1 MGSLNSETP
10 NPRFAEQVL
19 GYLNF
24 SSGVPDDQFMKNLDS
39 VFAEQDICQ
48 ASTSPN
54 ASPGSTAFRVVEFL
68 NQAVD
73 SLAESDSNF
82 QNATQAREVL
92 ETTGQFLKAYR
103 DYHGDLLFHQ
113 PDEQLFNS
121 FFVGLVM
128 QAILR
133 NRTESVD
140 QESVVKRSMSELN
153 DFIGHRQVAT
163 LESQKIEAY
172 PHEWVC
178 PIPIYLAG
186 AGAAHGRYEQVIE
199 IAIDFIRQSDPSIL
213 RSAYFDPQRLQVLA
227 LDPRAYDFDHPI
239 NKRPNHQFGQWDEH
253 RVDNSGLFYR
263 FVVQQ
268 VTLDALLERAEGAEL
283 NPDIPAEE
291 LVVEAGAVLAGTMLM
306 ASGISGN
313 APDTFDS
320 NTTLSKLLPAIAAYR
335 DQFYLDLLGRLPQ
348 SHQDR
353 LRAES
358 ETSRQPFGRARQ
370 HLNQNLA
377 RLRASQL
384 VNCRLASIFARMGF
398 SEAAEKQSQIVPVAS
413 ARILCQIDCLLSS
426 ANQRIN
432 NGELRSA
439 FDQVPRIISLLQ
451 RGVEC
456 GAVVDPWNIL
466 GFDANFSLFPA
477 NENTVPDHRA
487 YELVE
492 LVERILGLHS
502 KLWSEAAAIDDLG
515 MCEEI
520 RQEFLG
526 IVDWWR
532 KYATHQVMAV
542 DAVDPQDIF
551 QAAEHVANAL
561 NLWHKGGAETG
572 NIQFWGQYAAIFD
585 SPKAY
590 ALVIDALMQR
600 ADYKTATALMVH
612 WLSQADHIRLQ
623 QGDSSFHNLLWR
635 WISEQ
640 RDLLDEADCEQRE
653 AIWKRIQKFYDFIEV
668 NADHYWQVPGFEI
681 GRQTGSDRSAA
692 AQQEMELEEFDD
704 DDDPEVAIYQAAY
717 EDVTYVDS
725 TDDGIDGPIFD
736 PDSSHDEELEAETDR
751 VNDRLEFLATLAG
764 FWRIAATVP
773 LPTRSRQQVD
783 DKIESQLRKRRAIVS
798 QWIEQASCNRTGLMD
813 LLQTVYKYRLP
824 KSGVDQDSMAAYDKH
839 RLYKETLLERIMNS
853 CVETENALRMLSA
866 VGASIDYLIDDK
878 PLDQVDSEINGSP
891 IITLFAA
898 ILLSDAQA
906 VRDYFPDLIDY
917 LGDRMLLYVPLSK
930 GGQPERILK
939 ARGLQSSLHDLLA
952 SLPRLGLIAETHEL
966 AGTALAME
974 RNHKIARG
982 AVTEFDDLFQ
992 IAYTSSVKCLVR
1004 ATKDFEQQLI
1014 AEGRSESDASQEAES
1029 ALFDCVEM
1037 LTESMLIMWL
1047 SHSKTLRLTVLE
1059 KVNDKESWN
1068 HLVEFIECYGEGLF
1082 TQDFLNLSSIRSILH
1097 QGANVWFENVR
1108 DAAVPLDLRIMDE
1121 LGTALPME
1129 KAVNCLTLV
1138 LEAVYENYNEYRDY
1152 NSTTTQSDRGEQ
1164 VYIFLDFLRLRG
1176 RYDRVCWN
1184 LKPVVWGHEILVRFG
1199 ENSVARMWRR
1209 SLTERVGPEAQKF
1222 LDRLE
1227 EMRRNY
1233 SIQLDTVGRRLEER
1247 FSQPMQIDRLRSL
1260 VGPAMQDPGS
1270 RKSQRA
1276 FDLLQHESHAFC
1288 RATVGVGVD
1297 LPSWL
1302 AALESEVQKHRLPL
1316 RLRAQSEEGNLVEPI
1331 RTPIARLREQLEGLP
1346 RRQQPSDS

>member
-1 MGSLNSETP
+1 MGSSKSETSGP
-10 NPRFAEQVL
+10 GAAEQLL

-24 SSGVPDDQFMKNLDS
+24 SSGVADARFMMNLNRL
-39 VFAEQDICQ
+39 FAEQGQGRGDDSIE
-48 ASTSPN
+48 SES
-54 ASPGSTAFRVVEFL
+54 SSTAKKVLQNLSHTLE
-68 NQAVD
+68 
-73 SLAESDSNF
+73 SLELSDPSF
-82 QNATQAREVL
+82 QNAAQAKGVL
-92 ETTGQFLKAYR
+92 DTTSEFLIAYR
-103 DYHGDLLFHQ
+103 EHHCDLLFHQ

-128 QAILR
+128 QAVLKNAARFPDRDSLIAQSLL
-133 NRTESVD
+133 EV
-140 QESVVKRSMSELN
+140 N

-163 LESQKIEAY
+163 LESQKVEPYA
-172 PHEWVC
+172 HEWVC

-186 AGAAHGRYEQVIE
+186 AGAAWGRYEQVIK
-199 IAIDFIRQSDPSIL
+199 IAIGFIERSDPDIL
-213 RSAYFDPQRLQVLA
+213 RAAYFDPQRLTVLA
-227 LDPRAYDFDHPI
+227 IDPRAYDFDHPI

-253 RVDNSGLFYR
+253 RVDNSGLFQR
-263 FVVQQ
+263 FIIQQ
-268 VTLDALLERAEGAEL
+268 VTLDALLERAESAEL
-283 NPDIPAEE
+283 KAEISADE
-291 LVVEAGAVLAGTMLM
+291 LMVEAGAGLAGTMLM
-306 ASGISGN
+306 ASGISGD

-320 NTTLSKLLPAIAAYR
+320 NTTLSKLLPSIAAYR
-335 DQFYLDLLGRLPQ
+335 DQFYMDLLEWLPPAHRERLQ
-348 SHQDR
+348 IE
-353 LRAES
+353 AEAR
-358 ETSRQPFGRARQ
+358 RQPFGRARQ
-370 HLNQNLA
+370 DLNRQLA

-398 SEAAEKQSQIVPVAS
+398 ADAAEKQSQVVPVVS
-413 ARILCQIDCLLSS
+413 ARLLCQIDCLLSS
-426 ANQRIN
+426 ANQRIKSGN
-432 NGELRSA
+432 QLQQA
-439 FDQVPRIISLLQ
+439 FEQVPRIMSLLR

-456 GAVVDPWNIL
+456 GAIVDPWNIL

-502 KLWSEAAAIDDLG
+502 RLWSEAAAVDDLA
-515 MCEEI
+515 MCENI
-520 RQEFLG
+520 RNEFSG
-526 IVDWWR
+526 IVQWWR
-532 KYATHQVMAV
+532 KYATHEVMSV

-551 QAAEHVANAL
+551 QAAEHVATAL

-572 NIQFWGQYAAIFD
+572 NIQFWGQHAAIFD

-600 ADYKTATALMVH
+600 SDYKTSTALMVH

-640 RDLLDEADCEQRE
+640 RELLDEADCEQRE
-653 AIWKRIQKFYDFIEV
+653 VIWKRIRKFYDFIEV
-668 NADHYWQVPGFEI
+668 NADYYWQVPSFEI
-681 GRQTGSDRSAA
+681 GRSGSLNRPKTTDRD
-692 AQQEMELEEFDD
+692 EDLDPLHEEG
-704 DDDPEVAIYQAAY
+704 DPEIEIYQAAY

-725 TDDGIDGPIFD
+725 TDDGVEGPVFE
-736 PDSSHDEELEAETDR
+736 SGSAEDEALEAETDR
-751 VNDRLEFLATLAG
+751 VSDRLEFLATLAG

-773 LPTRSRQQVD
+773 LPARSRDQVD
-783 DKIESQLRKRRAIVS
+783 DEIESQLRKRRAIVS
-798 QWIEQASCNRTGLMD
+798 QWMEQASQNRNGLME
-813 LLQTVYKYRLP
+813 LLHSVYQYRLP
-824 KSGVDQDSMAAYDKH
+824 KSGVDHDSMATYDKH

-866 VGASIDYLIDDK
+866 VGASIDFLIDDK
-878 PLDQVDSEINGSP
+878 PLDQVHSEMKGSP
-891 IITLFAA
+891 VITLFAA
-898 ILLSDAQA
+898 VLLCDARA
-906 VRDYFPDLIDY
+906 VRDHFAELIDY
-917 LGDRMLLYVPLSK
+917 LGERSLLYVPLSK
-930 GGQPERILK
+930 GGQPDSILK
-939 ARGLQSSLHDLLA
+939 ARGLQCSLHDLLA

-992 IAYTSSVKCLVR
+992 VAYASSVKCLVR
-1004 ATKDFEQQLI
+1004 ATKEFESDLI
-1014 AEGRSESDASQEAES
+1014 ERGESAADASQESES

-1059 KVNDKESWN
+1059 KVNDKEAWSQF
-1068 HLVEFIECYGEGLF
+1068 VEFAERYGAGLF
-1082 TQDFLNLSSIRSILH
+1082 TQEFLNLSSIRSILH

-1108 DAAVPLDLRIMDE
+1108 NASEPLDLRLMDE
-1121 LGTALPME
+1121 LGTALPVD
-1129 KAVNCLTLV
+1129 KAVRSLTLV

-1152 NSTTTQSDRGEQ
+1152 NSTTTQSDRGELI
-1164 VYIFLDFLRLRG
+1164 YIFLDFLRLRG

-1184 LKPVVWGHEILVRFG
+1184 LKPVIWGHEILVRFG
-1199 ENSVARMWRR
+1199 ENAVARMWRR

-1227 EMRRNY
+1227 ELRSKY
-1233 SIQLDTVGRRLEER
+1233 SIQMDTVGRRLEER
-1247 FSQPMQIDRLRSL
+1247 FSHPMQIDRLRSL
-1260 VGPAMQDPGS
+1260 VGPAMEDPGS

-1276 FDLLQHESHAFC
+1276 FDLLQHETQAFC
-1288 RATVGVGVD
+1288 KATSGVGVD

-1302 AALESEVQKHRLPL
+1302 AALESEVQKHHLPL
-1316 RLRAQSEEGNLVEPI
+1316 RLRDHSEERNLVEPI
-1331 RTPIARLREQLEGLP
+1331 RVAIAQLREQLDELP
-1346 RRQQPSDS
+1346 RRHR